1 MCKMYARFLRN
12 KVQKIISNT
21 CKHLIQFLQFFRN
34 DGESRIQG
42 IASAGVHDI
51 RDLQNEQFNDNDF
64 GIQFRF
70 FYKDDIYRHEGT
82 QHFLKY

>member
-1 MCKMYARFLRN
+1 M
-12 KVQKIISNT
+12 
-21 CKHLIQFLQFFRN
+21 QFFRN
-34 DGESRIQG
+34 DGETRIQG

>member
-1 MCKMYARFLRN
+1 M
-12 KVQKIISNT
+12 IS
-21 CKHLIQFLQFFRN
+21 FRN
-34 DGESRIQG
+34 DGEFRIQG

-70 FYKDDIYRHEGT
+70 FYKNDIYRHEGT
-82 QHFLKY
+82 